1 MWRGRSTTKAF
12 PPSKRRPKVTS
23 KSLKPIRSGSRAY
36 AAGSGLGKHSN
47 RCLHAPVI
55 HDVRHYYSESVL
67 VFLTLLIGTIFY
79 SFQEGWGLIDA
90 FYFSVT
96 TLTTVGLGDPA
107 PATPVGK
114 LFTVGYILSGLGLI
128 AGFINAIA
136 AENLSSRTRRP
147 RNAGDQ
153 EEDTGDV

>member
-67 VFLTLLIGTIFY
+67 A
-79 SFQEGWGLIDA
+79 GLWLFVD
-90 FYFSVT
+90 
-96 TLTTVGLGDPA
+96 
-107 PATPVGK
+107 GK
-114 LFTVGYILSGLGLI
+114 GRVR
-128 AGFINAIA
+128 
-136 AENLSSRTRRP
+136 SSLQLPTR
-147 RNAGDQ
+147 GDQ
-153 EEDTGDV
+153 CVPYRKG